1 MKTLKTYYEDLVLNP
16 EANSFCMLKP
26 GFAQYKTEFENL
38 LKLKGWKVTNQCT
51 KRFTRPEI
59 EDFYSMHKEKPFY
72 NKLCDYMTTDDC
84 ECYACYKRTKDPY
97 REMNDFKKK
106 IRDEWGEDDMRNG
119 MHSSDCKDNML
130 KECAIVFNKINEAKD
145 SKVTYGEFFELF
157 SKYYDKE
164 KRELSL
170 HRFINDELRE
180 LPELEFDNDTKDI
193 YIKALGKRDKDNELV
208 CYVGSKSNRKWV
220 EYTPSLGI
228 NVEALKNTPVDF
240 INDEWIN
247 VIKTFLENY
256 K

>member
-1 MKTLKTYYEDLVLNP
+1 MKTLKKYYEDLVLSP

-38 LKLKGWKVTNQCT
+38 LKLKGWKVTNHCT

-97 REMNDFKKK
+97 GEMNDFKKK

-130 KECAIVFNKINEAKD
+130 KECAIAFNKINEAKD
-145 SKVTYGEFFELF
+145 SKVTYGEFFELLE
-157 SKYYDKE
+157 KYLDK
-164 KRELSL
+164 KKKELQL
-170 HRFINDELRE
+170 YQFINDDLRE
-180 LPELEFDNDTKDI
+180 LPELEFDNPTKDI
-193 YIKALGKRDKDNELV
+193 YIKALGKDDNYLV
-208 CYVGSKSNRKWV
+208 CHVGSKGNKKWAQ
-220 EYTPSLGI
+220 YTTALSI
-228 NVEALKNTPVDF
+228 DVKALKNTPVDF